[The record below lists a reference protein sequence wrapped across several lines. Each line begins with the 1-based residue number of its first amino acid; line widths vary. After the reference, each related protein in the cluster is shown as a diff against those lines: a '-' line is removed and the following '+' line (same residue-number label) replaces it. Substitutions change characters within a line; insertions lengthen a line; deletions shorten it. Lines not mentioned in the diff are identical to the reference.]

1 MAWNVELSES
11 ADRELDKLDPQ
22 DRERIL
28 KFLHQRVAKLDDPRS
43 LGAALRGS
51 QLGEFWKYRGGD
63 YRPISKIQDD
73 RLAVL
78 VLRVGHRKQVYR

>member
-11 ADRELDKLDPQ
+11 ADRDLDKLESQ
-22 DRERIL
+22 DRERVL
-28 KFLHQRVAKLDDPRS
+28 KFLHQPVAKLDDPRS

-51 QLGEFWKYRGGD
+51 QLGEFWKYRVGD
-63 YRPISKIQDD
+63 YRLISKIQGD

-78 VLRVGHRKQVYR
+78 VLRVGHRKEVYR